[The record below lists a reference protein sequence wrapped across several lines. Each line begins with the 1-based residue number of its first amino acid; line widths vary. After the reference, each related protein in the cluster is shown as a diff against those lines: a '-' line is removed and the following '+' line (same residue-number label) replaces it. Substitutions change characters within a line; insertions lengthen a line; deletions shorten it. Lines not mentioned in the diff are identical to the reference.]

1 MKDKFRY
8 LEQKD
13 RKKILL
19 LCDDIRMHSGVATM
33 AREIV
38 VGSAHHFNWLNVG
51 AAVKHPDHGKG
62 FDISDEVNKITGI
75 NDASVKV
82 LGHTGYGDSMLVRKL
97 LKEEKPDAILIFTD
111 PRYWAWLFDM
121 EREIRTKI
129 PIFYLNI
136 WDDYPAPLYN
146 RGYYRSV
153 DLLMAISKQTRNIN
167 ELVLEDYA
175 DDKVIEYVPH
185 GINENFF
192 FPIDENYEAYDKFV
206 DFKKDLFK
214 GKEIDFVVFWNSRNI
229 HRKRPADVI
238 LSYRMFCD
246 MIGEEKAKKCALIM
260 HTQPVDNNGTDLH
273 AVKEAFC
280 DPRYVNVYFSADP
293 LQTAQMNLLYNVSDV
308 TMLISSNEG
317 WGLSLTESMMAGK
330 MILLNVTGGMQ
341 DQARF
346 EDDNGKW
353 IDFDANFPSNHRGTF
368 TKCGEWAAAV
378 FPSNLSVAGS
388 PPTPYI
394 YDDRCSPD
402 DVASALKWVYD
413 LGPEERERRGM
424 KGREWALSKES
435 NMSAQNMAN
444 RVIECCDK
452 AFENFTPRTPY
463 ELIKTGPRPVN
474 YVKHKLTDYTYS
486 YE

>member
-38 VGSAHHFNWLNVG
+38 LGTAHHFNWVNVG
-51 AAVKHPDHGKG
+51 GAVQHPDHGKG
-62 FDISDEVNKITGI
+62 FDLSHEVNKLQGLE
-75 NDASVKV
+75 DASVKV
-82 LGHTGYGDSMLVRKL
+82 VANTGYGDSMLVRTL
-97 LKEEKPDAILIFTD
+97 LKQEKPDAIMIFTD
-111 PRYWAWLFDM
+111 PRYWTWLFDM
-121 EREIRTKI
+121 EREIRSKI

-146 RGYYRSV
+146 KNFYRSV
-153 DLLMAISKQTRNIN
+153 DLLMAISKQTKNIN
-167 ELVLEDYA
+167 ELVLDEYA
-175 DDKVIEYVPH
+175 KDKIIEYVPH
-185 GINENFF
+185 GINEEYF
-192 FPIDENYEAYDKFV
+192 FPIDENFEDYEQFV
-206 DFKKDLFK
+206 NFKKNLFN

-229 HRKRPADVI
+229 HRKRPSDVI

-246 MIGEEKAKKCALIM
+246 MIGKEKAKKCALVM
-260 HTQPVDNNGTDLH
+260 HTSPADQHGTDLH
-273 AVKEAFC
+273 AVKEALC
-280 DPRYVNVYFSADP
+280 DPSYVNVFFSVEN
-293 LQTAQMNLLYNVSDV
+293 LQTAQMNLLYNVADV

-378 FPSNLSVAGS
+378 FPSNISVAGS
-388 PPTPYI
+388 IPTPYI
-394 YDDRCSPD
+394 FDDRCSPE
-402 DVASALKWVYD
+402 DVAAALKWVYD
-413 LGPEERERRGM
+413 LGPDERERRGL
-424 KGREWALSKES
+424 KGREWVTSDES
-435 NMSAQNMAN
+435 NMSAKNMAK
-444 RVIECCDK
+444 RVIETCDK
-452 AFENFTPRTPY
+452 AFENFTPR
-463 ELIKTGPRPVN
+463 EAFDLVKIEERPTK
-474 YVKHKLTDYTYS
+474 YVKHKLIDYTYS